1 MPKFIRKNLQGI
13 EFVHVTTHG
22 IDDKYIYESTR
33 EKKEIRKL
41 ILQNQEEFNIT
52 IMSYCIMNNHLHL
65 LIKFKNPEDLSEYMH
80 KVNTS
85 YAIYYNKQH
94 ERSGYVYKDR
104 FYSQIIK
111 DRMHLIN
118 AIVYIHNNPVKARIC
133 DTAQKYEFSS
143 YQDILN
149 GKSKETMSLFRSK
162 NQYIEA
168 HMKKDNTIL
177 CLVDFE
183 KVSLEEAKE
192 IFDKYL
198 KNNRL
203 DEELIKE
210 KKEKLYEICKE
221 LKEIY
226 KITYRDLEKITGVGR
241 ETIRRLLI
249 KKNNNRTYL

>member
-1 MPKFIRKNLQGI
+1 MPKFIRKNLQGT

-41 ILQNQEEFNIT
+41 ILENQEEFNIT

-65 LIKFKNPEDLSEYMH
+65 LIKFKNPEDLSRYMH

-94 ERSGYVYKDR
+94 ERVGYVYKDR

-118 AIVYIHNNPVKARIC
+118 AIVYIHNNPVKAKIC
-133 DTAQKYEFSS
+133 DTAKKYEFSS

-149 GKSKETMSLFRSK
+149 GKSKEAMSLFDSK

-168 HMKKDNTIL
+168 HIKKDNTIL
-177 CLVDFE
+177 CSVDFE
-183 KVSLEEAKE
+183 KVTLEEAKE
-192 IFDKYL
+192 IFDRYL

-203 DEELIKE
+203 DGELIKE
-210 KKEKLYEICKE
+210 QKEKLYEICKE
-221 LKEIY
+221 LKQIY

-249 KKNNNRTYL
+249 K

>member
-1 MPKFIRKNLQGI
+1 MPKFIRKNLKGI

-65 LIKFKNPEDLSEYMH
+65 LIKFKNPEDLSGYMH

-94 ERSGYVYKDR
+94 ERVGYVYKNR

-118 AIVYIHNNPVKARIC
+118 AIVYIHNNPVKAKIC
-133 DTAQKYEFSS
+133 DTAKKYEFSS

-149 GKSKETMSLFRSK
+149 GKSKETMSLFHSK
-162 NQYIEA
+162 NQYIEV

-177 CLVDFE
+177 CSVNFE
-183 KVSLEEAKE
+183 KITLEEAKE
-192 IFDKYL
+192 IFDRYL

-203 DEELIKE
+203 DGELIKE
-210 KKEKLYEICKE
+210 QKEKLYDICKE
-221 LKEIY
+221 LKQIY

-249 KKNNNRTYL
+249 K

>member
-94 ERSGYVYKDR
+94 ERVGYVYKNR

-111 DRMHLIN
+111 DSIHLMNGI
-118 AIVYIHNNPVKARIC
+118 IYIHNNPVKAKIC
-133 DTAQKYEFSS
+133 DTAKEYEFSS
-143 YQDILN
+143 YQDILS
-149 GKSKETMSLFRSK
+149 GRWKETMSLFRSK

-168 HMKKDNTIL
+168 HMKNNHTIL
-177 CLVDFE
+177 YSVDFE
-183 KVSLEEAKE
+183 KVTLEEGKE
-192 IFDKYL
+192 IFNQYL
-198 KNNRL
+198 ENNRL
-203 DEELIKE
+203 DGELIKE
-210 KKEKLYEICKE
+210 QKEQLYEICKE